1 MLFVVCYTL
10 CTSLHAD
17 LCGSCSQI
25 GANISQPFFSNLSDT
40 LPLAAMYCNMQCFVL
55 YASAVLFKPHYNI
68 YAMLCAKLFG
78 EERSP
83 KLAAPPFRQG
93 SPHICLTLHSPIL
106 CF

>member
-40 LPLAAMYCNMQCFVL
+40 LPLAAMCCNMQCSVL
-55 YASAVLFKPHYNI
+55 YAIRFAICNAMCYMQYDLLYE
-68 YAMLCAKLFG
+68 MLCA
-78 EERSP
+78 
-83 KLAAPPFRQG
+83 
-93 SPHICLTLHSPIL
+93 IC
-106 CF
+106 